1 MAAFGP
7 LLPGND
13 SSQPLPLILTVA
25 MALAGA
31 YTRLAVGRRVHVE
44 RVQLTG

>member
-1 MAAFGP
+1 MAVFGP
-7 LLPGND
+7 LLPGIA

-25 MALAGA
+25 MAVAGA

-44 RVQLTG
+44 RVQSTG